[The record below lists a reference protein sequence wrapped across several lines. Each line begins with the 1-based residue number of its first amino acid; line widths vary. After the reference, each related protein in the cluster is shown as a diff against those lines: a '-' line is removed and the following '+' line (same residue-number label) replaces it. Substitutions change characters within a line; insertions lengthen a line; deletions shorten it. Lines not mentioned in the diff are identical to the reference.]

1 MKIRKGDTVLVI
13 TGKDKGR
20 TGKVDRV
27 YIKSDTVLIENIN
40 MVKKTVRKTEQTP
53 QGGLIDVPRPLH
65 VSNVMAV
72 DPKSKKPARVGYQV
86 KDGKKERV
94 FKKSQRNKI

>member
-1 MKIRKGDTVLVI
+1 VLVI